1 MNALRKLSGSG
12 SSSRSSGS
20 AAPTQYVVTVSRA
33 GGSFGLGLSD
43 DNVVT
48 TVAEKSS
55 AAEASIQ
62 PNDRVVTVD
71 GQPVGSRKL
80 VSLLAENRNTEITL
94 GIERGSS
101 SVARKSSGSG
111 ATPRGLGLFSSRSK
125 SNTQTDDVHRTGSFA
140 DMGERILTLRLAR
153 ESDGD
158 AMGLE
163 VDQTNKVT
171 AVMADTVA
179 HKAGLQVGDVVT
191 KARRRA
197 KGGPQ
202 NATCPPPLYTQRLAR
217 PCRPPMPRAAGWQG
231 PAGRVP
237 HRHAGRELR
246 SARPHADNPPRR
258 ANRRGDL
265 AHAAS
270 ALGGDMNMR

>member
-202 NATCPPPLYTQRLAR
+202 NATCPPPPLHPT
-217 PCRPPMPRAAGWQG
+217 PCPPMP
-231 PAGRVP
+231 P
-237 HRHAGRELR
+237 
-246 SARPHADNPPRR
+246 
-258 ANRRGDL
+258 
-265 AHAAS
+265 AHAACS
-270 ALGGDMNMR
+270 WMARTCRARPSPTCRTRTSIGASSC